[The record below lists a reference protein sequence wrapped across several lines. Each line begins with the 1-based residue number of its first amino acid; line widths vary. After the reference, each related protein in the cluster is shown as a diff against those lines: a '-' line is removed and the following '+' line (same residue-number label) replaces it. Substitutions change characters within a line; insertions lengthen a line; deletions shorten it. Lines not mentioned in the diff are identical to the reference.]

1 MPAIKEILD
10 LMSSPTKEDI
20 ELVTKAYNYAENAH
34 KDQKRYSGEPYFG
47 HLVETAKNLA
57 DIGMGST
64 TIAAGLLHDIIED
77 VNVKAEEIEKE
88 FGKEILFLVEG
99 VTKLGHLRYL
109 GNERHVESLRKLF
122 IAIAEDVRV
131 LIIKL
136 ADRLH
141 NMRTL
146 QHVPKHKQK
155 RIAQETMEIYAP
167 LAYRIGI
174 RKYKRELEDL
184 SFFYLD
190 PENYEKT
197 KKLMKQKGA
206 EYSELL
212 QKFSKSVLKELGR
225 EGMTAVKVDSRV
237 KNMYSLYQKLSRKDW
252 DIEKIYDLEA
262 IRVIVPTVS
271 DCYKVMGIIHG
282 VWRPLPGRIK
292 DYIAFPKPNG
302 YQGLHTTLFTG
313 NGTIVEIQIRT
324 EEMHE
329 RAEYGIASHIAYKE
343 RENKKESNGY
353 FVWLKNMLP
362 GKWGTNGHTLP
373 TNGKTNGNGTENGTK
388 GQKKSDIPLWIK
400 KLADAQ
406 SSALKRDEFM
416 EDLRTDFVK
425 DRVFVFTPKGDVVD
439 LPIDSCPIDFA
450 YAIHS
455 DIGDHIF
462 GAQVNGKHAP
472 LSQTLK
478 NGDIV
483 EIQTRKSSKPSGK
496 WLDIVKTSMAKKHI
510 RAVLEKQVKSIR

>member
-1 MPAIKEILD
+1 MPQVNEILD
-10 LMSSPTKEDI
+10 LMDSPTKEDI
-20 ELVTKAYNYAENAH
+20 ELIVKAYNFAENAH
-34 KDQKRYSGEPYFG
+34 RDQKRYTGEPYFG

-57 DIGMGST
+57 NIGMGST
-64 TIAAGLLHDIIED
+64 TIAAGLLHDSIED
-77 VNVKAEEIEKE
+77 VNVKAEEVEKE
-88 FGKEILFLVEG
+88 FGKEVLFLVEG

-122 IAIAEDVRV
+122 IAISEDVRV

-155 RIAQETMEIYAP
+155 RIAQETLEIYAP

-174 RKYKRELEDL
+174 RTYKRELEDL
-184 SFFYLD
+184 AFSFIN
-190 PENYEKT
+190 PEEFEKT
-197 KKLMKQKGA
+197 KKMMKQKGK
-206 EYSELL
+206 EISESL
-212 QKFSKSVLKELGR
+212 QKFSKSMRKEFGR
-225 EGMTAVKVDSRV
+225 EGMTVIKTDSRV
-237 KNMYSLYQKLSRKDW
+237 KNMYSLYQKLLRKDW
-252 DIEKIYDLEA
+252 DIDKIYDLEA
-262 IRVIVPTVS
+262 LRVIVPTVS
-271 DCYKVMGIIHG
+271 DCYKVLGIVHSI
-282 VWRPLPGRIK
+282 WRPLPGRIK

-302 YQGLHTTLFTG
+302 YQGLHTTIFTG

-329 RAEYGIASHIAYKE
+329 RAEYGIASHIAFKE
-343 RENKKESNGY
+343 KQNKKEPTGY
-353 FVWLKNMLP
+353 FVWLKNLLP
-362 GKWGTNGHTLP
+362 GGWGG
-373 TNGKTNGNGTENGTK
+373 NGNGTANGIGNANEAEKKST
-388 GQKKSDIPLWIK
+388 KKSDIPTWIRE
-400 KLADAQ
+400 LAEVQAG
-406 SSALKRDEFM
+406 ALKRDQFM
-416 EDLRTDFVK
+416 EDLKSDFVR

-462 GAQVNGKHAP
+462 GAQVNGKHSP
-472 LSQTLK
+472 LSQPLR

-510 RAVLEKQVKSIR
+510 RAVLEKQVKVRQ